1 MLKLRYVV
9 YPIMTAEEYNGKLD
23 LDLSIL
29 VNDVE
34 ILKTRTLFIENEAYC
49 VDLRVI
55 HVPFN
60 YVDSGIV
67 VGRMI
72 D

>member
-1 MLKLRYVV
+1 MFRLQYVV
-9 YPIMTAEEYNGKLD
+9 YPIISADEYQGSLA